1 MSRFVWSLT
10 LCALTVLAA
19 PAFADGFVVIDPPRD
34 RRVPV
39 TGFLRIGYHHVR
51 ADIEGTVAQVRIKQ
65 SFINEAD
72 YAVEGTYVFPI
83 PEEAVITNFI
93 LIADGKELKG
103 EILPK
108 DEAQRY
114 YEEIVRKRL
123 DPALLEYVGRGL
135 YRARIFPIG
144 AKAKVEVEIKYAQTL
159 KPVGNFIEWVYP
171 LSTEKHSSA
180 NLEEVK
186 ITGRIKQDGI
196 HSAYSPSHAI
206 VVTAAGKD
214 TLEFTYEE
222 KNSRPD
228 RDFLLYYTTGEGL
241 IGHTWLTHRRGDED
255 GFFLM
260 VTSPRLDL
268 EEKVVPKDV
277 IFVLDKSG
285 SMSGEKI
292 EQAKEA
298 ARFFVNSLRK
308 EDRFNLIWFSDG
320 AEALFKAIQPAD
332 AKSKK
337 EAVSNIAPIS
347 ADGGTNIHE
356 ALLLALEQLTSERPS
371 YVVFLTD
378 GEATVGITETPKIL
392 EDVKKSNKRKVRL
405 FVFGVGYDV
414 NTLLLDKLSIENYGE
429 REYVKPEE
437 NIELKTSALLSKI
450 QSPVLTEVALSFP
463 DRLGVYD
470 VLPKQLPDLFKGSQ
484 LVVTG
489 RYRKSGRD
497 QVTLAGLQ
505 EGKKKTFDFR
515 VDFDERAYGRFFVA
529 QFWAQRKIGF
539 LLDQLRLHGEKK
551 ELVDEVVRLSQ
562 TYGIMTPY
570 TSFLADEERF
580 AYAPEEA
587 AEELKTV
594 VAAERP
600 KGAKAVAG
608 SQSVNLA
615 QKSAQVNVKGYE
627 ISDDVATRLKQVQG
641 RTFFLKK
648 GIWVESTY
656 QKEATRKVKFGSDGY
671 FKLAGDPQVAPVL
684 SLGTRIIFRH
694 KGEWLEIEA
703 KTS

>member
-10 LCALTVLAA
+10 LFALTFLSAA
-19 PAFADGFVVIDPPRD
+19 ALADGFMVIDPPRD

-51 ADIEGTVAQVRIKQ
+51 AEIEGTVAQVRIKQ

-83 PEEAVITNFI
+83 PEEAVITNFT

-108 DEAQRY
+108 EEAQRY
-114 YEEIVRKRL
+114 YEEIVRKRR

-135 YRARIFPIG
+135 YRARIFPIE

-159 KPVGNFIEWVYP
+159 KPVGNFIEWLYP
-171 LSTEKHSSA
+171 LSAEKHSSA

-186 ITGRIKQDGI
+186 LTGRIKQEGI

-206 VVTAAGKD
+206 LVTHAG
-214 TLEFTYEE
+214 TALEFAYEE
-222 KNSRPD
+222 KNTRPD
-228 RDFLLYYTTGEGL
+228 RDFLLYYTTSEGL
-241 IGHTWLTHRRGDED
+241 ISHTWLTHRRGDQD

-260 VTSPRLDL
+260 VASPKLDI
-268 EEKVVPKDV
+268 EEKIVPKDIV
-277 IFVLDKSG
+277 FVLDKSG

-320 AEALFKAIQPAD
+320 AEARFKAIQPAD
-332 AKSKK
+332 AKNKK
-337 EAVSNIAPIS
+337 EAVSSITPIN

-356 ALLLALEQLTSERPS
+356 ALLLALEQLKSDRPS

-378 GEATVGITETPKIL
+378 GQATVGITETTKIL
-392 EDVKKSNKRKVRL
+392 EDIKRSNKRKARL

-414 NTLLLDKLSIENYGE
+414 NTLLLDRLSIENYGE

-437 NIELKTSALLSKI
+437 NIELKTSSLLSKI

-470 VLPKQLPDLFKGSQ
+470 VLPKQFPDLFKGSQ

-489 RYRKSGRD
+489 RYRNSGREK
-497 QVTLAGLQ
+497 VTLSGR
-505 EGKKKTFDFR
+505 EEDKKKTFDFP
-515 VDFDERAYGRFFVA
+515 VDFDERAYGRLFVA

-539 LLDQLRLHGEKK
+539 LLDQLRLHGEQK
-551 ELVDEVVRLSQ
+551 ELVDEVVRLSR

-580 AYAPEEA
+580 AYSKEEA
-587 AEELKTV
+587 AERFRDI
-594 VAAERP
+594 VAAEP
-600 KGAKAVAG
+600 PTGAAAVAG
-608 SQSVNLA
+608 SQSANLA
-615 QKSAQVNVKGYE
+615 QKSAQVNAKGYE
-627 ISDDVATRLKQVQG
+627 ISADVAARLQQVQG
-641 RTFFLKK
+641 RAFFLKK

-656 QKEATRKVKFGSDGY
+656 QKEETRKITFGSEAY
-671 FKLAGDPQVAPVL
+671 FELARDPQVAPVL
-684 SLGTRIIFRH
+684 SLGTRVIFRH
-694 KGEWLEIEA
+694 NGQWLEIEDE
-703 KTS
+703 TS